1 MLGILST
8 TAPIFILIA
17 LGYIAVRSRLF
28 PAEDA
33 HGLGRFVLY
42 FALPS
47 LIFTTI
53 TQMEFS
59 EVIDPSYLTVYGLGS
74 ILSFLI
80 GLSVSKFIFADSL
93 ARGGI
98 KGIGMAA
105 SNSAFFGYPVLLL
118 TFDHPP
124 TNAFA
129 MCVMIENVV
138 ILPLALMAIEY
149 SAGRSNGT
157 GLASALASMAS
168 RVARNPLVIAIVSG
182 IAISAAGLD
191 IPDVIDKSLDML
203 GRTSAAVALFVVGA
217 SLVGNSVRG
226 NIGEIGMVAIGK
238 LAVHPL
244 MMVLLIWLLP
254 DFDPDLQKAAILMAA
269 MPMMSVYPIIGSGY
283 GFRNLCSSILVVA
296 TLSSFVTIS
305 VVMGLLF

>member
-1 MLGILST
+1 MISILST
-8 TAPIFILIA
+8 TAPIFTLIA
-17 LGYIAVRSRLF
+17 LGYVAVRSRLF
-28 PAEDA
+28 PAEA
-33 HGLGRFVLY
+33 VHGLGRFVLY

-53 TQMEFS
+53 TQMKFN

-74 ILSFLI
+74 ILSFAI
-80 GLSVSKFIFADSL
+80 GLSVSKFVLADSL

-98 KGIGMAA
+98 KGIGMAV

-149 SAGRSNGT
+149 SVGRSNGT
-157 GLASALASMAS
+157 GLSSALVSMAS
-168 RVARNPLVIAIVSG
+168 RVMRNPLVIAIVSG
-182 IAISAAGLD
+182 IAVSAAGLNV
-191 IPDVIDKSLDML
+191 PDVIDKSLDML

-226 NIGEIGMVAIGK
+226 NIGEISMVAVGK
-238 LAVHPL
+238 LTLHPL
-244 MMVLLIWLLP
+244 LMALMVWMMP

-283 GFRNLCSSILVVA
+283 GYRNLCSSILVMA

-305 VVMGLLF
+305 IVLALLF